1 VLLHMRSP
9 SSFSGRQRTAGVAG
23 DSIQTINFQALPFRQ
38 HVVLRN
44 RDLPI
49 SQLRAVFL
57 PNVLTLPSEEATSTM
72 QTATKAYAVPEPV
85 SAPVVLRSGVS
96 PNPALS
102 AVAIGGGAGANAA
115 AAAAP
120 PRVPAPD
127 LSRFKQWL
135 EVFLAE
141 NAITLLS
148 MLSLVGL
155 WYLAS
160 FALPPSIMPA
170 PHVVAD
176 ILWTQMQAETIW
188 SDVTVT
194 LGRIAAAFSI
204 AMVVS
209 LIAGFAMGISRTVE
223 RFLDVWVICLLT
235 LPSLVLMLTI
245 YMVVGLNDR
254 AAVLGA
260 AIPVIPILTINIW
273 QGVKGVEYK
282 LIDMA
287 KAYHATR
294 GQIIRSVIA
303 PQIAPVIVASAR
315 FGLGLAWKMVLFVE
329 LIGRSDGIGYRI
341 EFYYQMFNM
350 GAVLAHAL
358 LFLFIMLFLEV
369 VVLGMLERRLF
380 RWRPAQ
386 RQL

>member
-1 VLLHMRSP
+1 MQS
-9 SSFSGRQRTAGVAG
+9 A
-23 DSIQTINFQALPFRQ
+23 
-38 HVVLRN
+38 
-44 RDLPI
+44 
-49 SQLRAVFL
+49 
-57 PNVLTLPSEEATSTM
+57 
-72 QTATKAYAVPEPV
+72 QTAVVTRKTETVQSSTGNRSGLGVGALTSLGKATPSIAAVPPKSPV
-85 SAPVVLRSGVS
+85 TEQSRLRQSVE
-96 PNPALS
+96 
-102 AVAIGGGAGANAA
+102 I
-115 AAAAP
+115 
-120 PRVPAPD
+120 
-127 LSRFKQWL
+127 FI
-135 EVFLAE
+135 AE
-141 NAITLLS
+141 NSITLIS

-155 WYLAS
+155 WYLGA
-160 FALPPSIMPA
+160 ALLPPSIMPA
-170 PHVVAD
+170 PHVVVD
-176 ILWTQMQAETIW
+176 ILWTQMQGETIW
-188 SDVTVT
+188 SDVSVT
-194 LGRIAAAFSI
+194 LARIAGAFSI

-209 LIAGFAMGISRTVE
+209 LIAGFAMGISKTAE

-245 YMVVGLNDR
+245 YMVVGLNDQ

-273 QGVKGVEYK
+273 QGVKGVDYK

-294 GQIIRSVIA
+294 SEIIHSIIA

-315 FGLGLAWKMVLFVE
+315 FGLGLTWKMVLFVE

-350 GAVLAHAL
+350 SAVLAHAL

-386 RQL
+386 RRL